1 MKENTDKNFLLRK
14 YVPSDI
20 GGILH
25 VFESSVTELCAN
37 DYSPA
42 QIRAWINC
50 ADERKWSAEFLSR
63 HTTVAVC
70 GDEIIGFCDTEEN
83 GHIDRLYVS
92 PEHAGKG
99 VGASLIKDAES
110 FLCGKEIRVE
120 ASVTAKPFFQKLG
133 YRVIEAQRVQR
144 HGETLINYKMIKTA

>member
-1 MKENTDKNFLLRK
+1 M
-14 YVPSDI
+14 
-20 GGILH
+20 H
-25 VFESSVTELCAN
+25 VFESSVTELCAS

-50 ADERKWSAEFLSR
+50 ADERKWNAEFLSR

-110 FLCGKEIRVE
+110 YLSGQEIRVE
-120 ASVTAKPFFQKLG
+120 ASVTATGFFEKLG
-133 YRVIEAQRVQR
+133 SRVTKPKRAQRYGGTRIHYKKAKNACIKRV
-144 HGETLINYKMIKTA
+144 NYH

>member
-50 ADERKWSAEFLSR
+50 ADERKWNSEFLSR
-63 HTTVAVC
+63 HTAVAVID
-70 GDEIIGFCDTEEN
+70 DEIIGFCDTEEN

-99 VGASLIKDAES
+99 VGASLIKNAES
-110 FLCGKEIRVE
+110 FLSGKEIRVE
-120 ASVTAKPFFQKLG
+120 ASVTAKGFFEKLG

>member
-1 MKENTDKNFLLRK
+1 MKDNADKNFLLRK

-25 VFESSVTELCAN
+25 VFESSVTELCAS

-50 ADERKWSAEFLSR
+50 ADERKWNAEFLSR
-63 HTTVAVC
+63 HTAVAVID
-70 GDEIIGFCDTEEN
+70 DEIIGFCDTEEN

-99 VGASLIKDAES
+99 VGASLIKDA
-110 FLCGKEIRVE
+110 
-120 ASVTAKPFFQKLG
+120 
-133 YRVIEAQRVQR
+133 
-144 HGETLINYKMIKTA
+144 